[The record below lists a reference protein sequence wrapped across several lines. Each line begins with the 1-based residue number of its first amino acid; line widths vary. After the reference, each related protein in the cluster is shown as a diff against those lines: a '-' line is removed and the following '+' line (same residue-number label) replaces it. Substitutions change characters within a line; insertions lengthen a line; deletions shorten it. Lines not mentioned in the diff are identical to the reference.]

1 MIQIVF
7 GLLFALSAY
16 AYVPTVE
23 SLFRNGANQEIETN
37 GSAITLVIKKI
48 ETAPKSETSATNV
61 SLLTGT
67 RENDFYKIFF
77 TKVSSDSVKLAQT
90 RYRDSSFSEDSLQH
104 KTYYPNFTPYTV
116 KGEQADRGVFFGVLE
131 SLVLNNGAYLVNYL
145 KTQGV
150 PVKLNQDLINREKIE
165 YLASYK
171 RYLMAL
177 SKDRTKNNDPNPMR
191 PEDAAA
197 REKVE
202 KVMNESMYV
211 DTHQVRLSRE
221 NGEMAWLVTAGTFE
235 AVISYKERQIQKVKF
250 KTPQGDLEI
259 LCKDYWLANGTHS
272 LPRYILVKDFK
283 GETFQI
289 EVTNLRHYLEK
300 EDDLAKRLKK
310 WDLILKGKESAEAR
324 PEFLL

>member
-1 MIQIVF
+1 MIQIVL
-7 GLLFALSAY
+7 GLLLSSSLY

-23 SLFRNGANQEIETN
+23 SLFRNGANQEVETN
-37 GSAITLVIKKI
+37 GSAITLVVKKI
-48 ETAPKSETSATNV
+48 EVAPKSTSSTTDV
-61 SLLTGT
+61 SLLAGT
-67 RENDFYKIFF
+67 REQDFYKIFF
-77 TKVSSDSVKLAQT
+77 TKVSNDSVKLAQT
-90 RYRDSSFSEDSLQH
+90 RYNDSSFSEDSLQH
-104 KTYYPNFTPYTV
+104 KIYYPNFTPYTV

-131 SLVLNNGAYLVNYL
+131 SLVMNNGAYLVNYL
-145 KTQGV
+145 KTQGI

-171 RYLMAL
+171 RYLLTL
-177 SKDRTKNNDPNPMR
+177 SRDRFKKNEPNPMR
-191 PEDAAA
+191 PEDPIA

-235 AVISYKERQIQKVKF
+235 AVISFKERQIQKVKF
-250 KTPQGDLEI
+250 KSPQGDLEI
-259 LCKDYWLANGTHS
+259 ICKDYWLANGTHS

-283 GETFQI
+283 GDSFQI
-289 EVTNLRHYLEK
+289 ELTNLRHYPEK
-300 EDDLAKRLKK
+300 EDDLTKRLKK
-310 WDLILKGKESAEAR
+310 WDLILRGKESTEAR

>member
-1 MIQIVF
+1 MIQIVLA
-7 GLLFALSAY
+7 LLLSTSIY

-23 SLFRNGANQEIETN
+23 SLFRNGANQEVESN
-37 GSAITLVIKKI
+37 GSAITMVVKKI
-48 ETAPKSETSATNV
+48 EVAPKSTASTTDVA
-61 SLLTGT
+61 LLASS
-67 RENDFYKIFF
+67 REQDFYKIFF
-77 TKVSSDSVKLAQT
+77 TKVSNDSVKLAQT
-90 RYRDSSFSEDSLQH
+90 RYNDSSFSEDSLQH
-104 KTYYPNFTPYTV
+104 KIYYPNFTPYTV

-131 SLVLNNGAYLVNYL
+131 SLVMNNGAYLVNYL

-171 RYLMAL
+171 RYLLTL
-177 SKDRTKNNDPNPMR
+177 SRDRSKKNEPNPMR
-191 PEDAAA
+191 PEDPAA

-221 NGEMAWLVTAGTFE
+221 DGEMAWLVTAGTFE

-250 KTPQGDLEI
+250 KSPHGDLEI
-259 LCKDYWLANGTHS
+259 ICKDYWLANGTHS

-283 GETFQI
+283 GESFQI
-289 EVTNLRHYLEK
+289 ELTNLRHYSEK

-310 WDLILKGKESAEAR
+310 WDLILKGKESTEAR